1 MKQNSITLNFDT
13 KKLEFFFGL
22 SFLGEF
28 LEEENTDLKGIYS
41 AINTNPYAFVPNL
54 MYKSH
59 AHNCKRKGEDC
70 NLKAFEMADLIEV
83 SGHCIDGAES
93 TKFLEVF
100 LQSILDGL
108 PKTETE
114 TKKSNSKKK

>member
-1 MKQNSITLNFDT
+1 MKKNSITLDFGSI
-13 KKLEFFFGL
+13 KLEFFFGL

-28 LEEENTDLKGIYS
+28 LEEEKIDLQGIYA

-59 AHNCKRKGEDC
+59 LHNCKRQGENC
-70 NLKAFEMADLIEV
+70 NLKLFEMADLIEE
-83 SGHCIDGAES
+83 SGHFKDGSES
-93 TKFLEVF
+93 SKFLEVF

-108 PKTETE
+108 PKTET
-114 TKKSNSKKK
+114 KKSNSKKK